1 MNFYQF
7 WDKLNG
13 KPYED
18 GVPAP
23 VAYNFNDYLK
33 GISNSTPANS
43 GQSSTYEL
51 KPLQPED
58 MAQASADDVAANYLK
73 LHQGK
78 NPCGLGKQMTDDELR
93 DFYGH
98 TW

>member
-1 MNFYQF
+1 MMNFYQF

-18 GVPAP
+18 GVPQP
-23 VAYNFNDYLK
+23 VQYNLEDY
-33 GISNSTPANS
+33 GSSSNS
-43 GQSSTYEL
+43 YEL

-58 MAQASADDVAANYLK
+58 MSQASAEDVAAEYLRIHK
-73 LHQGK
+73 GK
-78 NPCGLGKQMTDDELR
+78 NPCGLGKQMSDDDLKK
-93 DFYGH
+93 FYGQ